1 MAESMSWWNGAW
13 RLTSQLY
20 VFSGGSYV
28 EVSECWIWDGTEW
41 QRCFVGGG
49 SLTSVTV
56 AAPFVDTVNV
66 SWGFTAADPSQ
77 WLMTFEVS
85 IDESTWYTWDTS
97 GDFYVD
103 GAQPVQ
109 IALDSF
115 NIGLDNDNAYIRVS
129 MRRSGSH
136 ATGSPITV
144 PPPHSP

>member
-1 MAESMSWWNGAW
+1 MSWYDTGANSW
-13 RLTSQLY
+13 RLTSELSVY
-20 VFSGGSYV
+20 FAD
-28 EVSECWIWDGTEW
+28 EWRAVSECWIWDGTEW
-41 QRCFVGGG
+41 QRCFVSGG
-49 SLTSVTV
+49 SLDSVTV
-56 AAPFVDTVNV
+56 TAPFVDTVNV
-66 SWGFTAADPSQ
+66 EWDFTAAAPGE